1 MITISGHGNLVA
13 DPEVR
18 YTGSGKAVATLR
30 VAAWNGKDASG
41 DSKSLFIDL
50 EAWETLAENCERS
63 LRKGD
68 RVTFTGT
75 LREDEWQNK
84 EGETRKKV
92 KIALKEAGAALT
104 WATSVTTKNDKRD
117 GDSDRRSKREDSRR
131 ETAQLTEEE
140 PF

>member
-30 VAAWNGKDASG
+30 VAAFNGKDQAG
-41 DSKSLFIDL
+41 EAKSLFIDL
-50 EAWETLAENCERS
+50 EAWETLAENCEKS
-63 LRKGD
+63 LHKGD

-75 LREDEWQNK
+75 LREDEWKNK
-84 EGETRKKV
+84 EGETRKKS
-92 KIALKEAGAALT
+92 KIALKDIGPALM
-104 WATSVTTKNDKRD
+104 WATASVSKAERRGEDDT
-117 GDSDRRSKREDSRR
+117 RRSRREDSRR
-131 ETAQLTEEE
+131 ETAQAVEED